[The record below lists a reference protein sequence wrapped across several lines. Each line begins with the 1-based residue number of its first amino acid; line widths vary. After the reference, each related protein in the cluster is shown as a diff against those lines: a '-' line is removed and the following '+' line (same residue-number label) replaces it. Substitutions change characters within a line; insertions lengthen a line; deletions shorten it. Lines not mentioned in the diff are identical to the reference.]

1 MLSRKSGEEEGGGG
15 YGREDRIIAF
25 LTIRKLRITI
35 IEGVNQVKRKDV
47 IRKLEAAGY
56 RLDRTGDHAIYEK
69 PGNRSVQVPNH
80 REINEYTAK
89 AILKVAG
96 IE

>member
-1 MLSRKSGEEEGGGG
+1 M
-15 YGREDRIIAF
+15 
-25 LTIRKLRITI
+25 
-35 IEGVNQVKRKDV
+35 KRKDL
-47 IRKLEAAGY
+47 IKKLKAAGY

-69 PGNRSVQVPNH
+69 LENPPVQVPNH

-89 AILKVAG
+89 AILKAAG

>member
-1 MLSRKSGEEEGGGG
+1 M
-15 YGREDRIIAF
+15 
-25 LTIRKLRITI
+25 
-35 IEGVNQVKRKDV
+35 KRKDLV
-47 IRKLEAAGY
+47 KKLKAAGY

-69 PGNRSVQVPNH
+69 AGSRPVQVPNH

-89 AILKVAG
+89 AILKAAG